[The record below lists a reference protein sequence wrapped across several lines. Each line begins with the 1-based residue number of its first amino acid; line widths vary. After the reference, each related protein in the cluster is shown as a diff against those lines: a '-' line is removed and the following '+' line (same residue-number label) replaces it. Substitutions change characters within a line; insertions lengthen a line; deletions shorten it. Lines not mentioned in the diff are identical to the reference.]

1 MIDFQTRT
9 LPERPSEGAP
19 DGSDV
24 RIRLR
29 LPGGGMAHFALG
41 AGQVSRAVRHR
52 TVEEIWY
59 VLAGAGDM
67 WRNQGDREEIMTLE
81 PGVCLPGSP
90 RLEKGV
96 WRCRSLESLY

>member
-59 VLAGAGDM
+59 VLAGAGEI
-67 WRNQGDREEIMTLE
+67 WRKQGEIR
-81 PGVCLPGSP
+81 VIARKS
-90 RLEKGV
+90 
-96 WRCRSLESLY
+96 